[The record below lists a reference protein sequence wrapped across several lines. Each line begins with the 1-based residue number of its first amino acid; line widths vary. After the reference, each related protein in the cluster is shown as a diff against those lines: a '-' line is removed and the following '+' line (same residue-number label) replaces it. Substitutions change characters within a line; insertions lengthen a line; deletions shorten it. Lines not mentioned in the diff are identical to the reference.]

1 MAERAD
7 PVRRSPAVSLDQR
20 PRRAQ
25 LEHESRDVKT
35 DSRPGTRPIAVQER
49 NIAGDLETPQSAA
62 CEHRPRSKER
72 C

>member
-1 MAERAD
+1 MVERGD

-20 PRRAQ
+20 PRRVQ
-25 LEHESRDVKT
+25 LEHESGGVKP
-35 DSRPGTRPIAVQER
+35 DSRPGTRPIAVHER

-62 CEHRPRSKER
+62 CEHRPGFKER